1 MALTKMVYSP
11 YQEDIFKAIEQ
22 GSSNLAIC
30 AVAGSGKTTTIVSA
44 CRRLHEN
51 PRNVKFLAFNKLI
64 ADTLQQRLVGC
75 ADVSTLHSFGYSI
88 LKSIFN
94 DPTRR
99 IYIKVDKNKWR
110 SYIDGHIY
118 SLSNEITID
127 TPSNKVYGFKRNI
140 EKLFNL
146 ARVNLIPSGNKGVLN
161 DICDTYG
168 IPTMFDEVSV
178 VDELLETAY
187 VMPSNLTIDFEEMII
202 LPLSYK
208 ADIPTFKYVF
218 IDECQDLNKAQREL
232 MLACSKGGR
241 FIAVGDKSQAING
254 FCGADCMS
262 FERIASLP
270 NTIELPL
277 SVNYR
282 CGTDILKLAQEIVP
296 NIEAHNGAIKGNIT
310 HTKTLST
317 DLFQPND
324 MVLCRTSAPLVTL
337 CMSLIERGI
346 AAIVKGRDIAQGLKS
361 LIEGSCASSIEG
373 VLEYLQQERKQT
385 LAALA
390 KERKISEDD
399 AKNTMRYQILDDK
412 AKCVENICKH
422 SVKTIYELNNYI
434 DKLFSDDNIKNCVM
448 LSTIHKA
455 KGLEANRVLI
465 LLPSKLPLTWR
476 GQAEWQLKQ
485 EQNLKY
491 VALTRA
497 RKELVFID
505 MSEQELAKAEEMN

>member
-1 MALTKMVYSP
+1 MSYSP

-22 GSSNLAIC
+22 GTSNLAIC

-44 CRRLHEN
+44 CRRLHET
-51 PRNVKFLAFNKLI
+51 PSKVKFLAFNKLI
-64 ADTLQQRLVGC
+64 ADTLQEKLVGY
-75 ADVSTLHSFGYSI
+75 ADVSTLHSFGYSV

-94 DPTRR
+94 DPRNR
-99 IYIKVDKNKWR
+99 VYIKVDRNKWR
-110 SYIDGHIY
+110 NYIDSRIY

-127 TPSNKVYGFKRNI
+127 TPANKVYGFKRNV

-146 ARVNLIPSGNKGVLN
+146 ARVNLVKYGEVGELR
-161 DICDTYG
+161 DICDEHG

-178 VDELLETAY
+178 VNGLLETAY
-187 VMPSNLTIDFEEMII
+187 VMPSNLTIDFEDMVI
-202 LPLSYK
+202 LPLSYQEN
-208 ADIPTFKYVF
+208 IPTYKYVF

-241 FIAVGDKSQAING
+241 FIAVGDKNQAING

-296 NIEAHNGAIKGNIT
+296 TIEAHDGAIKGKIS
-310 HTKTLST
+310 HTKVLSK
-317 DLFQPND
+317 DLFQAND
-324 MVLCRTSAPLVTL
+324 MVLCRTTAPLVAL
-337 CMSLIERGI
+337 CMSLIERGV

-373 VLEYLQQERKQT
+373 VLEYLQNERKIT
-385 LAALA
+385 LATLA
-390 KERKISEDD
+390 KERKITEDD
-399 AKNTMRYQILDDK
+399 AKSTMKYQILDDR

-422 SVKTIYELNNYI
+422 SVKTIHELNTYI
-434 DKLFSDDNIKNCVM
+434 DRIFSDDNLKNSVM

-455 KGLEANRVLI
+455 KGLEANRVMI

-476 GQAEWQLKQ
+476 NQAEWQLKQ
-485 EQNLKY
+485 EKNLKY

-505 MSEQELAKAEEMN
+505 MTEQQLAKAEEMN